1 MSAVHQKS
9 ELWWCIS
16 YTTCADS
23 PCSVR
28 CVVTA
33 KTQYNLKNAR
43 EYFEEH
49 LCVGDYYN
57 EGQRVAGEWI
67 GVGAGRLGLSGKVRA
82 DDFLRLCENQN
93 PSTGETL
100 TQRLN
105 TTRTEGGENAANRRI
120 FYDFTF
126 SPPKSV
132 SLAGFLGKDDRILE
146 AHARAVKS
154 ALMEF
159 EAFAATRV
167 RTGGAQNDRL
177 TGNFAAALFTHD
189 TSRVLDP
196 HLHTHCIVFN
206 ATFDPIE
213 NRWKALQNYEL
224 LRARKFAENAYYHE
238 LARELRSFGYQIRN
252 RARGDFQVEGVS
264 DELCERF
271 SKRRAEI
278 DKALAKLLTEKPE
291 LAGGDVMATRR
302 LLATA
307 ERARKQR
314 DLSRDELLTLWESQL
329 TREERQAISRP
340 RNQSTQRPSD
350 EKRMS
355 LADAVQWAE
364 EHLFDRNSV
373 VLECQLWQEAL
384 GRARGETFSVSELTD
399 FTRRR
404 RYIRDEAR
412 PNEVTL
418 RDVLLREWEIVQTAK
433 EGVVACHPLVVNPRP
448 VHPKLDDEQRKALD
462 ALLCSTNAVSLF
474 RGGAGTG
481 KSFVLREVVEQVQ
494 QAGRGVVVLAPQR
507 QQVVD
512 MEKAGLPSPST
523 VASFLHKGELPEH
536 AVVVVDEAGQ
546 IGGRQMWELIRL
558 VRERNARLLLS
569 GDTRQH
575 GAIEASDALLA
586 IERYSGVKPVELH
599 KIRRQD
605 PSLGR
610 DDDERMKIRQYRK
623 AVESAAAGKMGE
635 SFERLDKMGAVVA
648 CGLGDQADKLADEY
662 IRLTAGNDSAVVVS
676 QTWAEVHRVNS
687 RVRDA
692 LKSKGLIGVAD
703 SFVQALDKLDLTN
716 AQKRDERF
724 YPKDAVVVFNQKV
737 RQVEPGAKGKL
748 AGIVKAGVLVEID
761 GKFVTVSNK
770 VLDRITVCQLRDV
783 ALAEGDR
790 LHLKANRRLASGGRV
805 TNGELVTVKS
815 IRSDGGVELSDGRVL
830 DDSFREFLPGY
841 AVTSYGSQGKTVDYV
856 LFSDSTIKS
865 ATNAQQWYVTI
876 SRGRRGIRIF
886 TPDKA
891 QLRENVAR
899 GGHRPL
905 AMEFASGF
913 PPRRPVRLWNRLHGY
928 LLRFGRRAA
937 DNFVRLRLAR
947 RRHHQP
953 THDYE
958 HKITRMLGE

>member
-1 MSAVHQKS
+1 M
-9 ELWWCIS
+9 
-16 YTTCADS
+16 
-23 PCSVR
+23 
-28 CVVTA
+28 VTA

-67 GVGAGRLGLSGKVRA
+67 GLGAERLGLSGKVRA
-82 DDFLRLCENQN
+82 DDFLRLCENRN
-93 PSTGETL
+93 PSRGETL

-132 SLAGFLGKDDRILE
+132 SLAGFLGKDERILE
-146 AHARAVKS
+146 AHSRAVRL
-154 ALMEF
+154 ALREF

-167 RTGGAQNDRL
+167 RTNGAQTDRL
-177 TGNFAAALFTHD
+177 TRNFAAALFTHD
-189 TSRVLDP
+189 TSRALDP

-206 ATFDPIE
+206 ATFDPVE

-271 SKRRAEI
+271 SKRRVEI
-278 DKALAKLLTEKPE
+278 DNALANLLAEKPE
-291 LAGGDVMATRR
+291 LVRGDILATRR

-329 TREERQAISRP
+329 TREETQAINRL
-340 RNQSTQRPSD
+340 RDQSTQSPSD

-399 FTRRR
+399 FTGRRG
-404 RYIRDEAR
+404 YIRDEAR

-418 RDVLLREWEIVQTAK
+418 RDVLLREWEIVQAVK
-433 EGVVACHPLVVNPRP
+433 EGVASCHPLVVNPHP
-448 VHPKLDDEQRKALD
+448 INPKLDEEQCKALD
-462 ALLCSTNAVSLF
+462 TLLASTNTVSLF

-481 KSFVLREVVEQVQ
+481 KSFVLCEVVGQAQ
-494 QAGRGVVVLAPQR
+494 QAGRRVVVLAPQR

-512 MEKAGLPSPST
+512 MEKAGLPAPST
-523 VASFLHKGELPEH
+523 VANFLHKGELPEH

-546 IGGRQMWELIRL
+546 IGGRQMLELIRR
-558 VRERNARLLLS
+558 VRERGARLLLS

-586 IERYSGVKPVELH
+586 IERHSGIKAVELH

-610 DDDERMKIRQYRK
+610 DDDERAKIRRYRK
-623 AVESAAAGKMGE
+623 AVESAAAGNIDK

-662 IRLTAGNDSAVVVS
+662 VRLAEENASAVVVS

-692 LKSKGLIGVAD
+692 LKSKGLIGAAD
-703 SFVQALDKLDLTN
+703 SVVQALDKLDLTN

-737 RQVEPGAKGKL
+737 READPGTKGKL
-748 AGIVKAGVLVEID
+748 AGIVNVGVLVEVN

-770 VLDRITVCQLRDV
+770 LLDRITVCQSRDV

-790 LHLKANRRLASGGRV
+790 LHLKANRKLASGGRV

-815 IRSDGGVELSDGRVL
+815 VRSDGGVELSDGRVL
-830 DDSFREFLPGY
+830 DKGFREFLPGY

-856 LFSDSTIKS
+856 LFSDSTIKA

-899 GGHRPL
+899 SGHRPL
-905 AMEFASGF
+905 ARELASGF
-913 PPRRPVRLWNRLHGY
+913 VARRGSRLWDRVHRH
-928 LLRFGRRAA
+928 LLRFGQCAA
-937 DNFVRLRLAR
+937 DTFCRLKLAR
-947 RRHHQP
+947 RGHQKF
-953 THDYE
+953 TQIYE
-958 HKITRMLGE
+958 HKNSRMLVKRPERSWRQNRTVV